1 MLFFFFPLVRKEAL
15 VCISLTPLFFLFHQL
30 KNLDETRRSLRE
42 TPLEENRKKELS
54 SALHVYF
61 KDWLYGR
68 NFQNQSPLKVH
79 VHHVLQGFDCL
90 YVACVK

>member
-1 MLFFFFPLVRKEAL
+1 MFLCFLIVRNEAL
-15 VCISLTPLFFLFHQL
+15 VPHLLNSPTFGFIQL
-30 KNLDETRRSLRE
+30 KNLEETRRSLSE

-79 VHHVLQGFDCL
+79 VHHVL
-90 YVACVK
+90 